1 MATQPQSSD
10 AEPPAEGL
18 TVWRLIRI
26 HALAASLVVIEF
38 LLMQVI
44 AILITTAVHWQLP
57 LVEPGIERNVNHWMR
72 IFQITSPTMT
82 LSGGVAIV
90 LSSYVLSIPLRHQVQ
105 EERRRADAAE
115 QKLRE
120 IVSQLETQR
129 LANAEERAAR
139 AEQDRAAAEQRAAVE
154 QQRAAAA
161 EAAIGELRAELAE
174 LRAELAVRGP
184 ARRRRTLR

>member
-1 MATQPQSSD
+1 MATQPKSSD
-10 AEPPAEGL
+10 AELPSEGL
-18 TVWRLIRI
+18 TVWALIRI

-57 LVEPGIERNVNHWMR
+57 LVEPGIEPNVNHWVR

-90 LSSYVLSIPLRHQVQ
+90 LSSYIFTLPLRQEVQ
-105 EERRRADAAE
+105 RERSRADAAE
-115 QKLRE
+115 KALE
-120 IVSQLETQR
+120 EAMSQLR
-129 LANAEERAAR
+129 ANAEERAAR
-139 AEQDRAAAEQRAAVE
+139 AEQERAAAEQRAAV
-154 QQRAAAA
+154 A

-174 LRAELAVRGP
+174 LRAELAVRSP
-184 ARRRRTLR
+184 ARRRRTPR

>member
-1 MATQPQSSD
+1 MSTQPQSSD
-10 AEPPAEGL
+10 AELEPE
-18 TVWRLIRI
+18 RLAAWALVRV

-57 LVEPGIERNVNHWMR
+57 LVDPDIQRNVSHWMR

-90 LSSYVLSIPLRHQVQ
+90 LSSYVLTIPLRREVQ
-105 EERRRADAAE
+105 RERSRADAAE
-115 QKLRE
+115 KALQE
-120 IVSQLETQR
+120 AMSQIR
-129 LANAEERAAR
+129 ANAEERAAR
-139 AEQDRAAAEQRAAVE
+139 AEQERAAAEE
-154 QQRAAAA
+154 RAAAA

-174 LRAELAVRGP
+174 LRAELAARGSG
-184 ARRRRTLR
+184 RRRRNLR

>member
-1 MATQPQSSD
+1 MGAHSNTRSGRFP
-10 AEPPAEGL
+10 
-18 TVWRLIRI
+18 
-26 HALAASLVVIEF
+26 VVIEF

-57 LVEPGIERNVNHWMR
+57 LVEPGIERNVNHWVR

-90 LSSYVLSIPLRHQVQ
+90 LSSYVFTLPLRQEVQ
-105 EERRRADAAE
+105 RERSRADAAE
-115 QKLRE
+115 KALEQAM
-120 IVSQLETQR
+120 SQLR
-129 LANAEERAAR
+129 ANAEERAAK
-139 AEQDRAAAEQRAAVE
+139 AEQERVAAERERAAAEQRAAV
-154 QQRAAAA
+154 A

-174 LRAELAVRGP
+174 LRAELAVRSP

>member
-1 MATQPQSSD
+1 M
-10 AEPPAEGL
+10 
-18 TVWRLIRI
+18 
-26 HALAASLVVIEF
+26 
-38 LLMQVI
+38 
-44 AILITTAVHWQLP
+44 
-57 LVEPGIERNVNHWMR
+57 
-72 IFQITSPTMT
+72 
-82 LSGGVAIV
+82 

-139 AEQDRAAAEQRAAVE
+139 AEQDRAAAEQRAAAE
-154 QQRAAAA
+154 RDRAAAERDRAAAA

-174 LRAELAVRGP
+174 LRAELSARSPG
-184 ARRRRTLR
+184 RRRRPLR